1 MHENGNLQAN
11 TTKAHR
17 IGLAVVKTADRVTQI
32 IMDIVF
38 IILLL
43 LAVYFVI
50 DTIYV
55 FYNSRADVTMPLKPE
70 NGSIEALKE
79 ISEDCI
85 GWITIDN
92 TSIDYPIM
100 QGVDNYEYLN
110 KDPYG
115 DYSLA
120 GSIYLDSG
128 NASDFSDDYSLVY
141 GHHMSGGYMFGALD
155 DFEDEAYFN
164 SHLTGTLITERGSFP
179 IVAQAFL
186 YTQASDKLVFD
197 LSEGTYEERVKNMKE
212 KAIHYN
218 KEAED
223 EDCLIALSTCRSP
236 TSTRRM
242 ILFVRTIEE

>member
-1 MHENGNLQAN
+1 MQDSGKN
-11 TTKAHR
+11 TVQPTKGHR

-32 IMDIVF
+32 FMDIIF
-38 IILLL
+38 IIILL

-55 FYNSRADVTMPLKPE
+55 FYNANAEIRMPFKPGE
-70 NGSIEALKE
+70 DSIATLKE
-79 ISEDCI
+79 LSEDCI

-92 TSIDYPIM
+92 TPIDYPVM

-115 DYSLA
+115 DYSLS

-141 GHHMSGGYMFGALD
+141 GHHMSGGFMFGALD
-155 DFEDEAYFN
+155 PFEDKEYFDG
-164 SHLTGTLITERGSFP
+164 HLTGTLVTERGTFP

-197 LSEGTYEERVKNMKE
+197 LTYGTYEERVENMKQR
-212 KAIHYN
+212 AINYN
-218 KEAED
+218 KDAED
-223 EDCLIALSTCRSP
+223 EGKLIALSTCRSP

-242 ILFVRTIEE
+242 ILFVRTIE

>member
-1 MHENGNLQAN
+1 MQKSGEQNAAQ
-11 TTKAHR
+11 TKAHR

-32 IMDIVF
+32 FMDIIF
-38 IILLL
+38 ILILL

-55 FYNSRADVTMPLKPE
+55 LYHSRADVTMPFKPE
-70 NGSIEALKE
+70 DGDFSLLKE
-79 ISEDCI
+79 LSEDCI

-115 DYSLA
+115 DYSLS

-141 GHHMSGGYMFGALD
+141 GHHMSGGFMFGALD
-155 DFEDEAYFN
+155 DFEDYDYFED
-164 SHLTGTLITERGSFP
+164 HLTGTIVTERGSFP
-179 IVAQAFL
+179 IVVQAFV

-197 LSEGTYEERVKNMKE
+197 LTEGTYEERVENMNKL
-212 KAIHYN
+212 AINYN
-218 KEAED
+218 PEAED
-223 EDCLIALSTCRSP
+223 EGRLIALSTCRSP

-242 ILFVRTIEE
+242 ILFVRTVEE

>member
-1 MHENGNLQAN
+1 MQKSEKSASQAS
-11 TTKAHR
+11 KGHR

-32 IMDIVF
+32 FMDVVF
-38 IILLL
+38 IIILL

-55 FYNSRADVTMPLKPE
+55 FYNANGEILMPFKPGE
-70 NGSIEALKE
+70 DSITTLKE
-79 ISEDCI
+79 LSEDCI

-92 TSIDYPIM
+92 TPIDYPIM

-115 DYSLA
+115 DYSLS

-141 GHHMSGGYMFGALD
+141 GHRMSGGFMFGALD
-155 DFEDEAYFN
+155 EFEYPEYFEE
-164 SHLTGTLITERGSFP
+164 HQTGTLVTERGTFP
-179 IVAQAFL
+179 IVTQAFI

-197 LSEGTYEERVKNMKE
+197 LTEGTYEERVENMKE
-212 KAIHYN
+212 KAINYN
-218 KEAED
+218 KDAD
-223 EDCLIALSTCRSP
+223 ESGRLIALSTCRSP

-242 ILFVRTIEE
+242 ILFVRTIE